1 MFRYRKKIPR
11 KVNVMTQLQEYF
23 IHHPKLFIQENTEN
37 NRIMMFAETFL
48 ILKWLFV
55 ASLFSE
61 KNVSVILYI
70 YEFSA

>member
-23 IHHPKLFIQENTEN
+23 IYHPKLFIQENTEN

-48 ILKWLFV
+48 ILNWLFV
-55 ASLFSE
+55 ASLF
-61 KNVSVILYI
+61 KKKMFL
-70 YEFSA
+70 